1 MSHRQEYIRMLFNL
15 CLDNMLGQG
24 FKEKKA
30 FNEELIRLTVLL
42 AGKDKVKLAVAEKG
56 DYS

>member
-1 MSHRQEYIRMLFNL
+1 MK
-15 CLDNMLGQG
+15 QG

-42 AGKDKVKLAVAEKG
+42 AGKDKVKLAVAEKR

>member
-1 MSHRQEYIRMLFNL
+1 MK
-15 CLDNMLGQG
+15 QG

-42 AGKDKVKLAVAEKG
+42 AGKDKVKLAVAEKRG
-56 DYS
+56 GPKKGITHEEDIRFTAFDPGI